1 MATSS
6 NTSNPKHLICRNRIH
21 CQPVLLR
28 NMLSFH
34 IPGLSTVRRPVM
46 FVDMNYSIVIF
57 VQPVPSIITP
67 IQLAREN
74 LTNGIISHEA

>member
-1 MATSS
+1 
-6 NTSNPKHLICRNRIH
+6 
-21 CQPVLLR
+21 
-28 NMLSFH
+28 MLSFH